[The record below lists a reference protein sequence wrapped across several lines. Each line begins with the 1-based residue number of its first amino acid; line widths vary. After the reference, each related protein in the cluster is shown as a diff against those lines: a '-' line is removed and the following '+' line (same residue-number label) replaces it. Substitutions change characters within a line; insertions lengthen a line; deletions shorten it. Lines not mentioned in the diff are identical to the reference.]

1 MKKVVVIPIYTI
13 QEGISVMMAFDP
25 ERSLDENKAAMEE
38 AMKNVSSLSVTRAI
52 RDSVVNGETVRQG
65 EYLGLL
71 RGKITC
77 HAADRTDCL
86 ATLLAGVKEA
96 SFLTVFCGAD
106 VTEEDGEGVVGLIAE
121 ILGKDAEATSVPG
134 GQPLYDFLISAE

>member
-1 MKKVVVIPIYTI
+1 MK
-13 QEGISVMMAFDP
+13 G
-25 ERSLDENKAAMEE
+25 
-38 AMKNVSSLSVTRAI
+38 VSSLSVTRAV
-52 RDSVVNGETVRQG
+52 RDSVVNGDTVRQG

-71 RGKITC
+71 RGKIVC

-106 VTEEDGEGVVGLIAE
+106 VTEEDGDGVVKLIADV
-121 ILGKDAEATSVPG
+121 LGKDAEATSVPG

>member
-1 MKKVVVIPIYTI
+1 MIPTYTI

-71 RGKITC
+71 RGKIVC
-77 HAADRTDCL
+77 HALDRTECL
-86 ATLLAGVKEA
+86 RSLLSGVKEA
-96 SFLTVFCGAD
+96 SFLTVFCGED
-106 VTEEDGEGVVGLIAE
+106 VSDEDGEAVVSLIAS
-121 ILGKDAEATSVPG
+121 ICGRDAEATAVSG